1 MNQITHWLDASNV
14 YSSSEDIAN
23 DLRNKTNGR
32 LKSTPVLG
40 HGDNLPTCSV
50 FKDINTHEPESCH
63 NAKDSSFGA
72 GKIQIAYVYSMF
84 YFLNPISKGMVGPMS
99 N

>member
-23 DLRNKTNGR
+23 DLRNKINGR
-32 LKSTPVLG
+32 LKSTPVSG

-50 FKDINTHEPESCH
+50 FKNINTHEPESCH
-63 NAKDSSFGA
+63 NAKDISFGA
-72 GKIQIAYVYSMF
+72 G
-84 YFLNPISKGMVGPMS
+84 NC
-99 N
+99 